1 MPPSVLVFNG
11 FTCVAHWQRLIFCFK
26 QILIAMHNAP
36 FYGRADVRRPLIG
49 CIARWRGRQVLGRGT
64 PVWTCA
70 DLVIHLLELRAVSVG
85 HPKHAKPFKKDLPA
99 CHPGPLDFKA
109 LGGHGAVWEC
119 TNVIYFAREK
129 AILVLLC
136 CFILAYVTLFMISTH
151 NMIDS
156 MHNRP

>member
-1 MPPSVLVFNG
+1 MAASRG
-11 FTCVAHWQRLIFCFK
+11 E
-26 QILIAMHNAP
+26 
-36 FYGRADVRRPLIG
+36 GADR
-49 CIARWRGRQVLGRGT
+49 CWGRGT